1 MHYYELLLLDADRT
15 RSIWVTHDQ
24 EYTSDEFMT
33 VFEAC
38 DGEINLPTKEAI
50 SHQSREMRRSMVQLG
65 HSLRVASP
73 LLDRLAREPETP
85 LPVYGD
91 VIEAIV
97 DHMCRTRGF
106 RRLTPTAVAVRYGRE
121 VVTA

>member
-24 EYTSDEFMT
+24 AYTTDEFT
-33 VFEAC
+33 TLFETCEA
-38 DGEINLPTKEAI
+38 EITLPTKLAL
-50 SHQSREMRRSMVQLG
+50 SHQSREMRRSVFQLG
-65 HSLRVASP
+65 QSLNVAPP
-73 LLDRLAREPETP
+73 LLDRLGREPETP

-97 DHMCRTRGF
+97 DHLCETRGF
-106 RRLTPTAVAVRYGRE
+106 RRLTPTAVAVRYGQD